1 MAGICGAIGIEDE
14 ALLRRM
20 VSLMEHRGEII
31 DVSTDNGVTIAL
43 IRHAEEPGLY
53 NKGLTSIALDHDIY
67 AIGNLS
73 VEDNSDIYA
82 HLAFHASLKETI
94 KALRGSFA
102 LAIVN
107 ADNRHTKLTLAR
119 DIYGTRSIYYL
130 QTQRALFFASE
141 MKCFLAL
148 DEFKPEVNPEALNY
162 YLSCGFSPD
171 RQTLFK
177 QVYKVLPA
185 EMVEFEN
192 GNVQC
197 QKYWSPMPCEQ
208 APLDIN
214 HWIESTWANLTN
226 VAKAQLPAKEDKV
239 GVALSGGLD
248 SALIAAT
255 LRHVGGDSKIVSFSL
270 DYGDG
275 DDSELNMAVNISKYL
290 DIDCRMVQLDAAEVV
305 EDLEQLQWLYDEP
318 LIKFTFIPTYYLMDA
333 AKEQVKTLFT
343 GDGGDELFIG
353 YRNDYWEDPMIVSLF
368 SKLGRIRKP
377 VLKVGKSLATPLAD
391 WTGSKTLSLAAEFFT
406 REHASHLEWQH
417 RIASRVFQPYFPEED
432 LAKLFNDNSSKGI
445 TDSTVEAINAANASS
460 NIEKISHTM
469 LSSGLPNDLLR
480 LDKSVAATGLKIRSP
495 LLDPEMTNFALS
507 IPISLRHS
515 HGTTKYLLRQLIK
528 KYDLLP
534 QEVAAGKLKVGLTAP
549 IHKWL
554 TESSF
559 RDYFNALLQSSPSL
573 PNLDMA
579 YTRRFYP
586 PKTYT
591 QTLKAWNLIGL
602 LLWVKT
608 FVLKSG
614 KVSK

>member
-14 ALLRRM
+14 TLLKRM
-20 VSLMEHRGEII
+20 ASLMEHRGEII
-31 DVSTDNGVTIAL
+31 EVSADNGATLAL
-43 IRHAEEPGLY
+43 IRHTDEPGLY
-53 NKGLTSIALDHDIY
+53 NEGAMSIALDHDIY
-67 AIGNLS
+67 AIGNRL
-73 VEDNSDIYA
+73 VEDNSDIHA
-82 HLAFHASLKETI
+82 HLAAPASPKETL

-102 LAIVN
+102 LAMVN
-107 ADNRHTKLTLAR
+107 AGNKHTKLILAR

-130 QTQRALFFASE
+130 PTRQALFFASE
-141 MKCFLAL
+141 MKCFLAI

-162 YLSCGFSPD
+162 YLSCGFNPD

-192 GNVQC
+192 ANVQC
-197 QKYWSPMPCEQ
+197 QKYWSPMSCEQ
-208 APLDIN
+208 APSDTN
-214 HWIESTWANLTN
+214 RWIEATWANLTD
-226 VAKAQLPAKEDKV
+226 VAKSQLPAKEDKV
-239 GVALSGGLD
+239 GIALSGGLD

-255 LRHVGGDSKIVSFSL
+255 LKHVSGGLKIMSFSL

-275 DDSELNMAVNISKYL
+275 DDSELDMAVKISEYL
-290 DIDCRMVQLDAAEVV
+290 DIDYRIVQLDAVEVV
-305 EDLEQLQWLYDEP
+305 KDLERLQWLYDEP
-318 LIKFTFIPTYYLMDA
+318 LIKFTFIPTYYLMNA
-333 AKEQVKTLFT
+333 AREQVKTLFT

-377 VLKVGKSLATPLAD
+377 VLKVGKNLAAPLAN
-391 WTGSKTLSLAAEFFT
+391 WTGSKTLSLAAEFFA
-406 REHASHLEWQH
+406 REHASHPEWQY
-417 RIASRVFQPYFPEED
+417 RVASRVFHPYFPEED
-432 LAKLFNDNSSKGI
+432 LAKLFNDNSSQGI
-445 TDSTVEAINAANASS
+445 TDSTVEAINTANGSN

-469 LSSGLPNDLLR
+469 LSSRLPDDLLR

-495 LLDPEMTNFALS
+495 LLDPQMTNFALS
-507 IPISLRHS
+507 IPISLRHR

-528 KYDLLP
+528 KYELLP
-534 QEVAAGKLKVGLTAP
+534 PEVAAGKQKVGLTAP

-554 TESSF
+554 TESSS
-559 RDYFNALLQSSPSL
+559 RDYFDALLESTAGL
-573 PNLDMA
+573 LNLDMA
-579 YTRRFYP
+579 YVRRFYP

-591 QTLKAWNLIGL
+591 QTLKAWNMIGV